1 MSVSM
6 TFYSNFSKKE
16 NSTKQP
22 SGGTS
27 YDVVFKDAFSITGGT
42 VKLQVNF
49 DTAKNYTAAKY
60 GNSFYKVVD
69 VVSTTNNI
77 VEITLALDVLA
88 TYKSSIASYSC
99 LLSRAPV
106 TSEINYLPDDTIV
119 NNLNVVH
126 THFFSSAI
134 DVVSAGFNSGSF
146 ILYLA
151 GSNYNLG
158 FMFTLD
164 EINDF
169 FDKFFAINNARI
181 EDLLKLKWIPVR
193 KSDIPEDA
201 YVPMT
206 SIKMPGYTVEGINC
220 YKLTNL
226 SVKYNNRTYNIHS
239 DIYTTSY
246 YSDARKYDNNYTN
259 TVLELFHKKHS
270 IDSVHLRGT
279 QLKLNLVLDL
289 TTGILDCEV
298 SVVYPDGKQV
308 FLLNDSCDFSVEIP
322 LNVAKTDV
330 SAIASSILSTA
341 SNIITL
347 NPVGT
352 VQSALSLGNNIYK
365 PPTTGAVPAGGLITN
380 EVCRYIGLNIV
391 QYGSTEKSPSTNGY
405 PYYKVKT
412 ISEINANGFYRFE
425 NPSIDIATLSSIR
438 DEVNGFL
445 SQGFYYE

>member
-1 MSVSM
+1 MAVNM
-6 TFYSNFSKKE
+6 TFYSGFSKRD

-22 SGGTS
+22 SGGTD
-27 YDVVFKDAFSITGGT
+27 YTVVFKEEFSIIGGT

-60 GNSFYKVVD
+60 GNNFYKVSNVI
-69 VVSTTNNI
+69 STNNNI

-99 LLSRAPV
+99 LLSRTPV
-106 TSEINYLPDDTIV
+106 DSEISYLPDDTIV

-126 THFFSSAI
+126 TRSFSGTLSI
-134 DVVSAGFNSGSF
+134 VSAGFKSGSF

-169 FDKFFAINNARI
+169 FDKFFAINNAKI

-193 KSDIPEDA
+193 KSDIPSGSYDA
-201 YVPMT
+201 IT
-206 SIKMPGYTVEGINC
+206 SIKMPGYTVEGISC
-220 YKLTNL
+220 YRLTNL
-226 SVKYNNRTYNIHS
+226 SVVTRSQTYDIHS
-239 DIYTTSY
+239 DIYPTSY

-259 TVLELFHKKHS
+259 TVLELFHKKHQ
-270 IDSVHLRGT
+270 IDSVYLRGT
-279 QLKLNLVLDL
+279 QLRVISVLDV
-289 TTGILDCEV
+289 TTGIINCEV
-298 SVVYPDGKQV
+298 SVLYPDDKQV

-322 LNVAKTDV
+322 LNVAKADV

-341 SNIITL
+341 SNIVTL
-347 NPVGT
+347 NPVGAIK
-352 VQSALSLGNNIYK
+352 SALSLGNNIYK

-380 EVCRYIGLNIV
+380 EVCKYVGLNIV

-405 PYYKVKT
+405 PYYKVNT
-412 ISEINANGFYRFE
+412 INSINVNGFYRFE
-425 NPSIDIATLSSIR
+425 NPSIDIAALSGVR
-438 DEVNGFL
+438 DTVNGFL

>member
-1 MSVSM
+1 MAVSM
-6 TFYSNFSKKE
+6 TFYSNFSKRE

-22 SGGTS
+22 SGGTQ
-27 YDVVFKDAFSITGGT
+27 YDVVFKDAFSIIGGT

-49 DTAKNYTAAKY
+49 NTAKNYTAAKY
-60 GNSFYKVVD
+60 GNNFYKVVD

-77 VEITLALDVLA
+77 VEITLTLDALA

-99 LLSRAPV
+99 LLSRTPV
-106 TSEINYLPDDTIV
+106 DSEINYLPDDTIV

-126 THFFSSAI
+126 TRSFSSVLNI
-134 DVVSAGFNSGSF
+134 VSASFNSGSF

-158 FMFTLD
+158 FMFTLN

-193 KSDIPEDA
+193 KSDVPSGS
-201 YVPMT
+201 YVAIT
-206 SIKMPGYTVEGINC
+206 SIKMPGYTVEGISC

-226 SVKYNNRTYNIHS
+226 SVIYATQTYNIHS

-246 YSDARKYDNNYTN
+246 YSDARKYDNNYTS

-270 IDSVHLRGT
+270 IDSVYLSGT
-279 QLKLNLVLDL
+279 QLRVLSVLDA
-289 TTGILDCEV
+289 TTGIIDCEV
-298 SVVYPDGKQV
+298 SVLYSDNKQV

-322 LNVAKTDV
+322 LNIAKTDV
-330 SAIASSILSTA
+330 SAISSSILAAA
-341 SNIITL
+341 SNVVTL
-347 NPVGT
+347 NPVGA
-352 VQSALSLGNNIYK
+352 VQSSLSLGNNIYK
-365 PPTTGAVPAGGLITN
+365 PPTTGAVPAGGLIAN
-380 EVCRYIGLNIV
+380 EVCHYIGLNIV

-405 PYYKVKT
+405 PYYKVNT
-412 ISEINANGFYRFE
+412 ISAINANGFYRFE
-425 NPSIDIATLSSIR
+425 NPSIDIAALSSVR
-438 DEVNGFL
+438 DKVNGFL